1 MTIRPATGLLLSGA
15 AGLLAACAG
24 VGGPPPKRPPVQ
36 VTDQVQQVDRSAV
49 VGTWTCRELNPYAE
63 VPAQN
68 STVTYDADGS
78 FIARARYEAGA
89 APPFGGMS
97 VVTTGKWSVE
107 NDRIVTS
114 DVNSQASSPDAFT
127 NMLAGVAASFANSM
141 SAQEQGSGDV
151 LKLTRNE
158 LTIRPVGVE
167 DPPVI
172 ACTR

>member
-1 MTIRPATGLLLSGA
+1 MRATTGLLLLGA
-15 AGLLAACAG
+15 TATLAACAG

-36 VTDQVQQVDRSAV
+36 VGDQVQQVDRAAI
-49 VGTWTCRELNPYAE
+49 VGIWSCRELNPYAE

-68 STVTYDADGS
+68 STVTYAADGS
-78 FIARARYEAGA
+78 FISKARYDAGA
-89 APPFGGMS
+89 TPPFAGMS

-107 NDRIVTS
+107 GDRIVTS

-127 NMLAGVAASFANSM
+127 NMLAGVATSFANNM
-141 SAQEQGSGDV
+141 SAQQQGSGDV

-158 LTIRPVGVE
+158 LTIRPVGID
-167 DPPVI
+167 DPPVL